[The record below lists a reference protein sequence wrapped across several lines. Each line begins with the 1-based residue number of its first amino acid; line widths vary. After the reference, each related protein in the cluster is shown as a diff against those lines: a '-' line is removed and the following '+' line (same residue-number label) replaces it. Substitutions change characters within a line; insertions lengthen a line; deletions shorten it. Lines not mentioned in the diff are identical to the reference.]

1 MFTKNYIKMC
11 EKAEEIQKAW
21 KPKQFDSYGSEEY
34 KKAFILDELGMIN
47 HIEKYKSSYKWLPT
61 QEQLFKILNTIDG
74 FWQLTYRDYKGEKVN
89 ILTYFLYYQKTEF
102 VDKEIK
108 TVLIQM
114 IMKQKYSKTWTG
126 EKWEKADK

>member
-1 MFTKNYIKMC
+1 MITKNYIKMC

-61 QEQLFKILNTIDG
+61 QEQLQEMIEYKTKNGETYLDCFYFWASKKYNCFVFGRDKITWNELWLA
-74 FWQLTYRDYKGEKVN
+74 FVMKEKWN
-89 ILTYFLYYQKTEF
+89 
-102 VDKEIK
+102 KE
-108 TVLIQM
+108 
-114 IMKQKYSKTWTG
+114 WTG
-126 EKWEKADK
+126 SKWVKAE